1 MGQTV
6 STERRDAVAVV
17 TIDNP
22 PLNALSNGVLAE
34 LRAAIEALDAD
45 DAVRAIVLHGAGER
59 AFVAGADIKEFPAL
73 RGGGGESSAHALQ
86 ALSLRIEAA
95 RTPVLAAIHGFCLG
109 GGLELAMGCDVRV
122 CGDDARLGQPE
133 IKLGLI
139 PGGGGTQRLPR
150 LVGQGRAMLLN
161 LTGEFVDA
169 ATAERWGLVDRV
181 VPAASVLDETVA
193 LAAGIAAQS
202 PHAVAVLKEVA
213 RTTRDLP
220 LTDGMRVEADAFQ
233 RCIDSEDG
241 AEGIAAF
248 VEKRTP
254 AFTGR

>member
-1 MGQTV
+1 M
-6 STERRDAVAVV
+6 
-17 TIDNP
+17 
-22 PLNALSNGVLAE
+22 
-34 LRAAIEALDAD
+34 
-45 DAVRAIVLHGAGER
+45 
-59 AFVAGADIKEFPAL
+59 
-73 RGGGGESSAHALQ
+73 
-86 ALSLRIEAA
+86 
-95 RTPVLAAIHGFCLG
+95 
-109 GGLELAMGCDVRV
+109 
-122 CGDDARLGQPE
+122 
-133 IKLGLI
+133 
-139 PGGGGTQRLPR
+139 
-150 LVGQGRAMLLN
+150 
-161 LTGEFVDA
+161 
-169 ATAERWGLVDRV
+169 
-181 VPAASVLDETVA
+181 PAASVLDETVA